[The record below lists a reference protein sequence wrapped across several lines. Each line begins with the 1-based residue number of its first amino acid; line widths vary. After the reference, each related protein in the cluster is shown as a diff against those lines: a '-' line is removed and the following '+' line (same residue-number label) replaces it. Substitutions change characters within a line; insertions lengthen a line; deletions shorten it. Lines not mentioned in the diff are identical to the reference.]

1 MQWNIHLIYCHS
13 ILSPLNPKN
22 FRLEFHLAFQH
33 AIWLEVLQ
41 MLFENGFSTIN
52 YPSVFIVLK
61 DHKVNNIFLWYFLVS
76 WLLLEFFYGYTSNS
90 LMQQEVIILDL
101 DGGLIEIMLSFLC
114 RVEDMESTSK
124 IIIASSFAT
133 LKNEILIPIPP
144 MWLSIWYHLLPA
156 MSLRSFQKN

>member
-1 MQWNIHLIYCHS
+1 
-13 ILSPLNPKN
+13 
-22 FRLEFHLAFQH
+22 
-33 AIWLEVLQ
+33 
-41 MLFENGFSTIN
+41 
-52 YPSVFIVLK
+52 
-61 DHKVNNIFLWYFLVS
+61 
-76 WLLLEFFYGYTSNS
+76 
-90 LMQQEVIILDL
+90 MQQEVIILDL

-156 MSLRSFQKN
+156 MSLRYLKSQHAGLCCHLPSVIALIIYIIGQSPISYAILIIFLSTIYLILFFSPLCIARSFQKN

>member
-1 MQWNIHLIYCHS
+1 
-13 ILSPLNPKN
+13 
-22 FRLEFHLAFQH
+22 
-33 AIWLEVLQ
+33 

-61 DHKVNNIFLWYFLVS
+61 DHK
-76 WLLLEFFYGYTSNS
+76 
-90 LMQQEVIILDL
+90 EVIILDL